1 MAVVFMSNCT
11 EYGTF
16 ISQKAMAYEV
26 RMTSKPPESQWRKNH
41 VLIAVADSVSEAI
54 DMCKIQY
61 PDDPIIDQV
70 VLRNRGMDLL
80 ISESML
86 RSESGSNS

>member
-1 MAVVFMSNCT
+1 MAVAFLSNCS

-16 ISQKAMAYEV
+16 ISQKALAYEV

-41 VLIAVADSVSEAI
+41 VIIAVADNVSEAI
-54 DMCKIQY
+54 AMCEEMH
-61 PDDPIIDQV
+61 PDDPVIDQV

-86 RSESGSNS
+86 RKENG